1 MKVKVEGMSCNHCK
15 MRVEKALK
23 SVEGIEDAVVD
34 LDDKSVEIKG
44 NVGLDKI
51 KEVIED
57 TGYDFVGEA

>member
-15 MRVEKALK
+15 MRVEKSLK
-23 SVEGIEDAVVD
+23 SVEGIEDAVVN
-34 LDDKSVEIKG
+34 LEDKSVEIKG
-44 NVGLDKI
+44 NVGIEKV

>member
-23 SVEGIEDAVVD
+23 SVEGIEDAVVN
-34 LDDKSVEIKG
+34 LEDKSVEIKG
-44 NVGLDKI
+44 NVGIEKV